1 MTVLLI
7 TQNYPPNKGGM
18 AVSCDRLARNFKR
31 NGITVHI
38 VHFTNRKKKFSTET
52 VVKGTY
58 SVVPIENSEEFTLS
72 LAAEFIQQLPFLV
85 TLTYIGIFGGN
96 LPINIGPVLSKWI
109 QKPLITFIRGN
120 DFDEGIFSKKRN
132 HLLYALENSKYIFTV
147 TKEKKEKIDSLVS
160 HDNTYFTQ
168 NGINAELW
176 KPAKSHFKHI
186 DDLKKAFH
194 SKIPIGFVGQLKAK
208 KGVINFV
215 ETFAN
220 FPYKNDYVLCLI
232 GDLSDEIKTHIL
244 HLDINVQFFTF
255 ANQNE
260 LISFYNA
267 INIVAIPSFYDGM
280 PNVLLEAAA
289 TKNIVIGANVGGI
302 KDVIETKK
310 DGFLFNPLQANEL
323 LDILLQIH
331 KMTPSEKERICDAL
345 FQKIKTNYTEDIE
358 ISNYLNILKP
368 L

>member
-1 MTVLLI
+1 MNVLLI

-18 AVSCDRLARNFKR
+18 AVSCDRLVRNFKR
-31 NGITVHI
+31 NGIQVHV
-38 VHFTNRKKKFSTET
+38 VHFTNRKKKFNTDT

-58 SVVPIENSEEFTLS
+58 SAVPIERSEEFTLS
-72 LAAEFIQQLPFLV
+72 LASEFIQQLPFLDS
-85 TLTYIGIFGGN
+85 LTHIGVFGGN
-96 LPINIGPVLSKWI
+96 LPLNIGPILSKWI

-132 HLLYALENSKYIFTV
+132 HLLYALENSRYIFTV
-147 TKEKKEKIDSLVS
+147 TKEKREKIDSLVS
-160 HDNTYFTQ
+160 HSNTYFTQ
-168 NGINAELW
+168 NGINADLW
-176 KPAKSHFKHI
+176 KPAKSHLKSI
-186 DDLKKAFH
+186 DGLQQSFN
-194 SKIPIGFVGQLKAK
+194 SKIPIAFVGQLKAK

-215 ETFAN
+215 ETFAR
-220 FPYKNDYVLCLI
+220 FPHKNDYVLCLI
-232 GDLSDEIKTHIL
+232 GDLDEETKTHIL
-244 HLDINVQFFTF
+244 NLDINVQFYAF

-267 INIVAIPSFYDGM
+267 VGIVAIPSFYDGM

-302 KDVIETKK
+302 KDVISTKE

-331 KMTPSEKERICDAL
+331 KMSPSEKEQMCDAL
-345 FQKIKTNYTEDIE
+345 FQKIKTNYTEEIE
-358 ISNYLNILKP
+358 ISNYINILKP
-368 L
+368 